1 MVTKPKEDGGLGV
14 LDLKT
19 QNEALLLKNLHKIFN
34 KADIPWV
41 HLIWEKY
48 YRNGKLPNH
57 IKKGSFW
64 WKDILKLLDKF
75 KGMALVPVADGS
87 SCLLW
92 DDCWQ
97 GQPLKLTF
105 PELYSFVKKTYISLK
120 TAVAVTTASSLF
132 NLPLTVEAFD

>member
-1 MVTKPKEDGGLGV
+1 MNKFRKYCLWRGAEESNRINATAACPMVTKPKEDGGLGV

-57 IKKGSFW
+57 IKEGVF
-64 WKDILKLLDKF
+64 
-75 KGMALVPVADGS
+75 LVERYFETF
-87 SCLLW
+87 
-92 DDCWQ
+92 
-97 GQPLKLTF
+97 GQ
-105 PELYSFVKKTYISLK
+105 V
-120 TAVAVTTASSLF
+120 
-132 NLPLTVEAFD
+132 